1 LVTLETPPLPT
12 MLMAATLKSYV
23 SPLSRPEIKHD
34 VVTLVSDEGQTFP
47 TEVSVVK
54 LNSLTL

>member
-1 LVTLETPPLPT
+1 

-34 VVTLVSDEGQTFP
+34 VATLVSDEGQTFP